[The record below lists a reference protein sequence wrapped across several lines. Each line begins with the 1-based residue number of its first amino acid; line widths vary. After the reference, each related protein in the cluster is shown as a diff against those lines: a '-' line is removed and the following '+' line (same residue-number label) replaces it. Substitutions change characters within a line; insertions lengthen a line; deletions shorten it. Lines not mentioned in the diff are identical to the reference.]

1 LHEKER
7 RKGGDVRRK
16 ISITVE
22 TERVLIVR
30 RRRGPIRAWCDV
42 CIAQADFAPL
52 REVCALMTYDADTVQ
67 RLLAAGKLHAINA
80 PNAPPLICL
89 RSALGSP

>member
-1 LHEKER
+1 MR
-7 RKGGDVRRK
+7 RR

-42 CIAQADFAPL
+42 CIAQAAFAPL
-52 REVCALMTYDADTVQ
+52 GEVCALMTYDADTVR
-67 RLLAAGKLHAINA
+67 RLLAAGKLHSIKA

-89 RSALGSP
+89 RSALGPPAP

>member
-1 LHEKER
+1 
-7 RKGGDVRRK
+7 VRRR
-16 ISITVE
+16 ISITIE

-30 RRRGPIRAWCDV
+30 RRRGSIRAWCDV
-42 CIAQADFAPL
+42 CIAPAAFAPL
-52 REVCALMTYDADTVQ
+52 REVCALTTYDAATVE
-67 RLLAAGKLHAINA
+67 RLLADGKLHSITA